1 MSHSHSHDYIP
12 AAGRDSLLRF
22 YDPLTRLLGADR
34 VRERLLD
41 TADVR
46 ADEHVLD
53 LGCGTGA
60 VSLLLAKRQPAARI
74 VGLDPDPKALARAA
88 AKAVR
93 AGARI
98 EWREGYAGRAP
109 FPAHTFDA
117 VVSSLMIHHLE
128 SAQKQE
134 AFRDVFRLLRPG
146 GRFALLD
153 FGPPKSALERALT
166 SVFHHDARVADNLRG
181 ALPGWLQQAGFA
193 DVREVESH
201 RTLFGRVSL
210 YSARR
215 PE

>member
-1 MSHSHSHDYIP
+1 MSHSHDYIP

-34 VRERLLD
+34 VRARLLEV
-41 TADVR
+41 ADVR
-46 ADEHVLD
+46 AGERVLD

-60 VSLLLAKRQPAARI
+60 VSLLLARRQPGARI

-88 AKAVR
+88 EKAAR
-93 AGARI
+93 AGASV
-98 EWREGYAGRAP
+98 EWHEGYAGRAP
-109 FPAHTFDA
+109 FPANSFDA

-128 SAQKQE
+128 SAQKQD

-153 FGPPKSALERALT
+153 FGPPRSRIERALT
-166 SVFHHDARVADNLRG
+166 GVFHHDARVADNLRG
-181 ALPGWLQQAGFA
+181 ALPGWLEAAGLA
-193 DVREVESH
+193 EVREVESH

-215 PE
+215 AG

>member
-1 MSHSHSHDYIP
+1 MSHSHDYIP

-34 VRERLLD
+34 VRGRLLD
-41 TADVR
+41 VADVR
-46 ADEHVLD
+46 AGERVLD

-60 VSLLLAKRQPAARI
+60 VSLLLARRQPGAHV

-88 AKAVR
+88 EKASR
-93 AGARI
+93 AGARV
-98 EWREGYAGRAP
+98 EWHEGYAGRAP
-109 FPAHTFDA
+109 FPAHSFDV

-128 SAQKQE
+128 SAQKQD

-153 FGPPKSALERALT
+153 FGPPRSVVERAVT
-166 SVFHHDARVADNLRG
+166 AVFHHDARIADNLRG
-181 ALPGWLQQAGFA
+181 ALPGWLEAAGLA

-215 PE
+215 PG

>member
-1 MSHSHSHDYIP
+1 MSSHPHDYIP
-12 AAGRDSLLRF
+12 AAGRDGLLRF
-22 YDPLTRLLGADR
+22 YDPLTRLLGAER

-41 TADVR
+41 AANVSAGER
-46 ADEHVLD
+46 VLD

-60 VSLLLAKRQPAARI
+60 VSLLLAKRQPGASI
-74 VGLDPDPKALARAA
+74 VGLDPDPKALALAA
-88 AKAVR
+88 AKAAR

-109 FPAHTFDA
+109 FPAHSFDA

-128 SAQKQE
+128 SAQKQA
-134 AFRDVFRLLRPG
+134 AFRDVHRLLRPG

-153 FGPPKSALERALT
+153 FGPPRSRIERALT
-166 SVFHHDARVADNLRG
+166 SVFHHDARIADNLRG
-181 ALPGWLQQAGFA
+181 ALPGWMQAAGFV
-193 DVREVESH
+193 DVGEVESR

-215 PE
+215 AG